1 MKEQRKYINWKI
13 NKDLDMSWNL
23 LEIFDVVLD
32 VFGLFSS
39 RSKSSRSKPKR
50 QALNHNV
57 ISQKKELKD
66 PDISQKK

>member
-1 MKEQRKYINWKI
+1 
-13 NKDLDMSWNL
+13 MSWNL
-23 LEIFDVVLD
+23 LEIFDIVLD

-39 RSKSSRSKPKR
+39 GSKSSRSKPKR